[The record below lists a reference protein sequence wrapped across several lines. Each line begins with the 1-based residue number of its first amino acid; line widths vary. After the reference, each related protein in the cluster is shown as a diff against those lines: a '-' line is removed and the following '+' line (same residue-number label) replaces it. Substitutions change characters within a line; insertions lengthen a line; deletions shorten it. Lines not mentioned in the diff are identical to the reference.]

1 MHAALPRRMRYA
13 SILHRIFY
21 GRYSPYLYVDISR
34 RRVILCSNF
43 EHERIMAAT
52 KKELKAIFAS
62 KTKEL
67 VSELEAWFE
76 EETES
81 IDGSIAAAAPSGS
94 GGSIMGTCPAIDSKR
109 VVDATVITKKVLD
122 IELPPEIIKPGGYA
136 SCDEMMADLV
146 PKLERVF
153 IGDIKVK
160 RAKLVKA

>member
-1 MHAALPRRMRYA
+1 MGDATV
-13 SILHRIFY
+13 LHRVSY
-21 GRYSPYLYVDISR
+21 ETHSPMINVDISHSTFI
-34 RRVILCSNF
+34 VCADF
-43 EHERIMAAT
+43 EHEVIMMAT
-52 KKELKAIFAS
+52 KEELKAIFAS
-62 KTKEL
+62 KAEKL

-122 IELPPEIIKPGGYA
+122 IELPSEIIQPGGYA
-136 SCDEMMADLV
+136 SCDEMIADLV
-146 PKLERVF
+146 PKLEQVF

-160 RAKLVKA
+160 KAKPVKALDPA